1 MLDDSAAARMRNA
14 FDIIEE
20 AYEFMLAYA
29 AQGRKSEESKSSGPS
44 QIRQFLL
51 RFRTATQELVDMM
64 EDLKDD
70 DDVGAEFLRR
80 WLDDARCIRSVIGLL
95 LAQPSINSEMIDNT
109 NGLLVMR
116 SFLTDIFFADQVM
129 LPGR

>member
-70 DDVGAEFLRR
+70 NAGAEFLRR
-80 WLDDARCIRSVIGLL
+80 WLDDARCIQSVIGLL